1 MNLKELPAVFVSFL
15 SFKLNIQECSPLT
28 VNEYCI
34 DLRCFFK
41 YIIAQRNDIE
51 EKAVD
56 ISVVDAKLAESVTRD
71 EIFSYLLYLAKDKK
85 IKPTTRSRKLSAIK
99 SFYKYHTTSAFTF
112 SNNPAKDID
121 SPKLKYRLPVV
132 MTLDE
137 ARCLLSSFDKT
148 DPNYR
153 RNYLIVLLFLN
164 CGMRLSELVGIN
176 LSDID
181 SDFNR
186 FVVRGKGGKI
196 RILYFNDACKAA
208 LVDYLGVR
216 EMIARSYGK
225 KVKNLDALFLSSQ
238 GNRISVKTVQWMIK
252 RQLEISGL
260 SEKGYSV
267 HKLRHTAATLMYNE
281 GGVDIL
287 VLKEILGHSQLNT
300 TQIYTHVRRDD
311 VQYAISQNPLNGNF
325 EKREDERSKKKA
337 YKPKT
342 SRKPLFTVN
351 DTIRKKYGVEASDD
365 TEGKK

>member
-1 MNLKELPAVFVSFL
+1 MDFKGLPTVFVSFL
-15 SFKLNIQECSPLT
+15 SYKLNIQECSPLT

-41 YIIAQRNDIE
+41 YIIAQRNEVE
-51 EKAVD
+51 EKTVD
-56 ISVVDAKLAESVTRD
+56 ISVVDAKVAESVTSD
-71 EIFSYLLYLAKDKK
+71 EIYSYLLYLAREKN

-99 SFYKYHTTSAFTF
+99 SFYKYHTTKAFTF

-132 MTLDE
+132 MTLEE
-137 ARCLLSSFDKT
+137 ARCLLDSFDKA
-148 DPNYR
+148 DPHYR

-164 CGMRLSELVGIN
+164 CGMRLSELVGVN

-186 FVVRGKGGKI
+186 FVVRGKGGKT
-196 RILYFNDACKAA
+196 RILYFNDACKQA

-216 EMIARSYGK
+216 ETIARSRGR
-225 KVKNLDALFLSSQ
+225 NIRNRDALFLSSQ

-325 EKREDERSKKKA
+325 EKRDAERRMKKA

-342 SRKPLFTVN
+342 SGKPLFTANKV
-351 DTIRKKYGVEASDD
+351 IREKYGTAKN
-365 TEGKK
+365 TEG